1 METVKNV
8 SFFGQGKFKKLTHL

>member
-8 SFFGQGKFKKLTHL
+8 NHANTNLK